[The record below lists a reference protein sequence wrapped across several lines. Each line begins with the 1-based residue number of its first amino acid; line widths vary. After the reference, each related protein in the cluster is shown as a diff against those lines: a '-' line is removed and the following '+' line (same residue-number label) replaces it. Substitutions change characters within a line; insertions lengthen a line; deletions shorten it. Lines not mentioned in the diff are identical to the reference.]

1 MLMKKLGPA
10 SVQPVQPAAG
20 NEIGSSTR
28 FQEKIGRILRD
39 NRDAVIEI
47 GEEGRR
53 FHRYLPTVMRTAER
67 ADGIR
72 HLIIVGTAEEVREV
86 EDYARLLI
94 SAQGDESP
102 LLGIGVNPNV
112 RKENL
117 DFREGK
123 SVLVGTPERIIDHL
137 RRGNLDLSKVER
149 VVVDC
154 PSEGNIDAFIADV
167 QFIYSRTGFKPKTCV
182 LAAALRSEVE
192 SFGGV
197 LRNPRTYPKV
207 SWMEPIKVKLS
218 ITDDSPG
225 GTTAR
230 ILRHLRAGAR
240 AHGPRL
246 LVTENEAAARS
257 CLRFLT
263 KNGVSVAL
271 SEETAKDT
279 EKGFVRILARSEF
292 AEGKATAAA
301 EIVFAFP
308 PTASELEAAALSVP
322 DDAAGILIVIRQRD
336 YPAFLETQESITLN
350 VEKHENP
357 NEEAVI
363 KGLIE
368 SMIQRIKK
376 DENPQELNYYRKVFK
391 KNVSIFLRSYF
402 AAYLLKQL
410 VEEGGSADRRKRPSL
425 KNSQRQEM
433 ATLFFGLGKNRKVY
447 PRDITQLIAGVP
459 DVEKS
464 SIGEIKILDNYSF
477 VEIAESH
484 AQKVIDALNG
494 MDYRGR
500 KIAVNFARKREE
512 PQAPAAPQSEPIE

>member
-1 MLMKKLGPA
+1 MKKLGPA
-10 SVQPVQPAAG
+10 SVHPDQPAAG
-20 NEIGSSTR
+20 NEFGSSTR
-28 FQEKIGRILRD
+28 FQETIGRILLD
-39 NRDAVIEI
+39 NHDAVIEI

-53 FHRYLPTVMRTAER
+53 YHRYLPTIMRTA
-67 ADGIR
+67 ANDNGVR
-72 HLIIVGTAEEVREV
+72 HLIVVATAEEVREV
-86 EDYARLLI
+86 EDYARLLL
-94 SAQGDESP
+94 SAQGDDSP

-117 DFREGK
+117 DFHRRK

-149 VVVDC
+149 VIVDC
-154 PSEGNIDAFIADV
+154 PSEGNIDTFIADV
-167 QFIYSRTGFKPKTCV
+167 QFIYSRTGFRPKTFV
-182 LAAALRSEVE
+182 LAAILRSEME

-197 LRNPRTYPKV
+197 LKNPRTYPKNQ
-207 SWMEPIKVKLS
+207 WMEPIRATLFL
-218 ITDDSPG
+218 TDDSLDG
-225 GTTAR
+225 KAER
-230 ILRHLRAGAR
+230 LLHLLRAKAAAPGLR
-240 AHGPRL
+240 F
-246 LVTENEAAARS
+246 LVTENEATARS
-257 CLRFLT
+257 YRRFMT
-263 KNGVSVAL
+263 KNGVSVL
-271 SEETAKDT
+271 PPKETLKDQ
-279 EKGFVRILARSEF
+279 GRGYVRILDRSEF
-292 AEGKATAAA
+292 AEERAKAAT

-308 PTASELEAAALSVP
+308 PAASELEAAAVSIP
-322 DDAAGILIVIRQRD
+322 DGVTGILIVIHQRE

-357 NEEAVI
+357 NEEMVI

-410 VEEGGSADRRKRPSL
+410 VEEGGTADRRKRPSL

-459 DVEKS
+459 DVDKS

-484 AQKVIDALNG
+484 AQKVIDTLNG

-500 KIAVNFARKREE
+500 KISVNFARKREE
-512 PQAPAAPQSEPIE
+512 PQTPGSPQSESIE